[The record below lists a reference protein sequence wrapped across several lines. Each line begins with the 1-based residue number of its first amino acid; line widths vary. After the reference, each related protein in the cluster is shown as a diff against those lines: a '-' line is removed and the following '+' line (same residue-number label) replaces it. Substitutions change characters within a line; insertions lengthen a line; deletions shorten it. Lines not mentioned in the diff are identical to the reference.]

1 MADPW
6 IREIGRVEIPGV
18 PDRVV
23 SIDHGAVTIG
33 ERDEDRL
40 TVMQADELAALLI
53 TACWMA
59 SAHPCPADCGEPVHD
74 ETCRPLPERT
84 P

>member
-6 IREIGRVEIPGV
+6 VREIGRVEIPGGPSV
-18 PDRVV
+18 VV
-23 SIDHGAVTIG
+23 SINHGAVDIG
-33 ERDEDRL
+33 RGEEGYDGRL
-40 TVMQADELAALLI
+40 TVPQADELAALLI

-74 ETCRPLPERT
+74 ETCRPVPS
-84 P
+84 